1 MSDQTTLYTRALPGG
16 GYVSVEA
23 EVVQPNVHRGHV
35 AVERRADPT
44 RRDGHTPPVIAVVE
58 GPSSASVFHELYA
71 IASDNVSIARQLMR
85 WQAHRNT

>member
-1 MSDQTTLYTRALPGG
+1 
-16 GYVSVEA
+16 
-23 EVVQPNVHRGHV
+23 
-35 AVERRADPT
+35 
-44 RRDGHTPPVIAVVE
+44 VIAVVE

>member
-1 MSDQTTLYTRALPGG
+1 MSDPTILYSRDLPGG

-23 EVVQPNVHRGHV
+23 EAVQAEVHRAHI

-44 RRDGHTPPVIAVVE
+44 RRDGHAPPVIAVAE
-58 GPSSASVFHELYA
+58 GPSSASVFRELYA

-85 WQAHRNT
+85 WQSQRNV